1 MTAIKVKNV
10 SNGTVGKSVTFLVET
25 SQAGPGNLE
34 VTVNGGRVP
43 TSAQAQ
49 GQHTYAISFTPREA
63 QHHTVELRFNGQ
75 DVPGS
80 PFTCK
85 VSAAA
90 RIVAPDTLDKICVGR
105 QFEFDVESD
114 VMPIVEVLGPARR
127 NVPAHVEPTNASGG
141 YRIQFEPVDV
151 GDHSVEV
158 RLPQNDHVEG
168 SPFLLKAYS
177 AEKVIVTDIRPGV
190 IGKSVSFGINAS
202 QAGAGNLEIIVA
214 VNGKNVPNFVQ
225 SEGNARFKVNF
236 KPTEAANHSLSVR
249 FNGLAVPGSPF
260 SCHIAAAPIS
270 LTKATA
276 SGETLKQAAI
286 NSDNVFELD
295 GFEGVEP
302 QVYVTAPSGENVPCT
317 LLVRDD
323 TFICAFRPVVV
334 GRHLISVTTSDQH
347 INGSPFSCNVFDVSR
362 VSISGLEQHNG
373 PTSLGAPVTFSVDA
387 AGAGE
392 GTLELVVSTATS
404 TVKAE
409 VVACARGL
417 YDVTFV
423 PHTCEPHFVNITFND
438 VPVDGNP
445 FKIDVQQNTQF
456 LAVGGVGVVDNV
468 PEDQLLEIVG
478 PDGKAV
484 PYTTYRS
491 YVEFRTKAIGSYTVR
506 VLDLETRALVGSRSV
521 NVFDPTMVKVV
532 ELGDAQC
539 NRPATVTVALHE
551 AGQGTLSAVVRCGS
565 QDVPNS
571 IRGPNK
577 AGLYE
582 VVYHPTRL
590 APHKISILYNG
601 APVLSQP
608 IEVNILPANNGP
620 KEITVSGLGVFQ
632 SQLGKPTSFS
642 IDTNGKAAREF
653 DVVVSG
659 PGGEALPVRCY
670 QTKGGQLQA
679 EYTINKIGHCLIGKF
694 ARKRGLVTAVLNSD
708 VVCYFQRSCIN
719 QNLCQAVRSSVSH
732 LIRPE
737 LLCTESQGASMPFT
751 VPFHLL
757 VSNVDF
763 LRQSKEL

>member
-49 GQHTYAISFTPREA
+49 GQHTYAISFTPRDA

-90 RIVAPDTLDKICVGR
+90 RILAADTLDKICVGR
-105 QFEFDVESD
+105 VFEFGVESD
-114 VMPIVEVLGPARR
+114 VQPSVEVLGPARR
-127 NVPAHVEPTNASGG
+127 SVPAHVHPTSGGAAASGGGGG
-141 YRIQFEPVDV
+141 YRIEFEPVDV

-158 RLPQNDHVEG
+158 RLPGSEHVEG

-177 AEKVIVTDIRPGV
+177 AEKVIVTDIRAGV

-236 KPTEAANHSLSVR
+236 KPTEAAAHSLSVR
-249 FNGLAVPGSPF
+249 FNGHAVPGSPF
-260 SCHIAAAPIS
+260 VCHIAAAPVS
-270 LTKATA
+270 LSKATA
-276 SGETLKQAAI
+276 SGEALRQAAI
-286 NSDNVFELD
+286 DADNVFELD
-295 GFEGVEP
+295 GFDGGAEPP
-302 QVYVTAPSGENVPCT
+302 QVFITAPTGDAVPCR
-317 LLVRDD
+317 LAQRDD
-323 TFICAFRPVVV
+323 VYICSFRPTAV
-334 GRHLISVTTSDQH
+334 GRHLIAVTATGEQQH
-347 INGSPFSCNVFDVSR
+347 IAGSPFSCNVFDVSR
-362 VSISGLEQHNG
+362 VSISGLEQHSG
-373 PTSLGAPVTFSVDA
+373 PAALGAPVTFSVDA

-423 PHTCEPHFVNITFND
+423 PLVCKAHFVHITFND

-445 FKIDVQQNTQF
+445 FQIDVQQTAQY
-456 LAVGGVGVVDNV
+456 LQLGDAGTVENV
-468 PEDQLLEIVG
+468 AEEHRVEVIG

-484 PYTTYRS
+484 PQQPLLPASTAVEYRPTS
-491 YVEFRTKAIGSYTVR
+491 VGAYTVR
-506 VLDLETRALVGSRSV
+506 QLDTDTGKVVGSRTV
-521 NVFDPTMVKVV
+521 NVFDAAQVRVV
-532 ELGDAQC
+532 EVGEAFSGRAAAVSLSVVAAGVGRLTAQ
-539 NRPATVTVALHE
+539 
-551 AGQGTLSAVVRCGS
+551 VRCGARELAHT
-565 QDVPNS
+565 V
-571 IRGPNK
+571 RGPSK
-577 AGLYE
+577 GGIWE
-582 VVYHPTRL
+582 VLYHPQTV
-590 APHKISILYNG
+590 APHRIAIAFNEV
-601 APVLSQP
+601 PVLSQP
-608 IEVNILPANNGP
+608 IEVNVLPPVGGAGGSDVA
-620 KEITVSGLGVFQ
+620 TVSGLGMVQ
-632 SQLGKPTSFS
+632 ARVGKTTAFA
-642 IDTNGKAAREF
+642 IDTMGRPAREF

-679 EYTINKIGHCLIGKF
+679 EYTINKIGQCLIG
-694 ARKRGLVTAVLNSD
+694 RWN
-708 VVCYFQRSCIN
+708 
-719 QNLCQAVRSSVSH
+719 
-732 LIRPE
+732 
-737 LLCTESQGASMPFT
+737 
-751 VPFHLL
+751 
-757 VSNVDF
+757 
-763 LRQSKEL
+763 